1 MLNLGV
7 GKNMIYK
14 KTKIVCTIGPSSWD
28 KETLKELALSG
39 MDLARLNLSHGT
51 HEEKRDQINRI
62 RSVAKEI
69 GKRIAIIADL
79 QGPKLRLGEI
89 DGVLTICEGD
99 ILKFSITPGK
109 DILPIQFDFAPF
121 IKRGQRIFLND
132 GLIELIV
139 LGNSKKIV
147 KAQAQNSGWISSNKG
162 INLPDTYLNSAAF
175 TPKDKIDA
183 EFAIK
188 EKVDYLALSYV
199 QTASDINVV
208 KNLIKESNSKTK
220 IIAKIEKN
228 EAILNLEEII
238 KAADALIVARGDL
251 GIETKAEE
259 VPLLQQKIVKL
270 SRQHQKPVIVATQML
285 ESMVEN
291 PRPTRAEVS
300 DVANAVLDQVDG
312 VMLSAES
319 ASGKYPIQA
328 VKIMRDVILSV
339 EKNSEYKKYIKI
351 NWENIHLDNL
361 SVSAIASS
369 AASLAYRIDAKA
381 IITATS
387 SGRTVRFLASFR
399 PNAQILAVAH
409 DEQTC
414 DQLGLIW
421 GVTSMP
427 MKPIRNSDKFWRNII
442 KEAKAKGLVNTGE
455 KIVLVGG
462 TKIGTPGATDSIK
475 VVTL

>member
-1 MLNLGV
+1 M
-7 GKNMIYK
+7 MYK

-28 KETLKELALSG
+28 KETLKKLALSG

-62 RSVAKEI
+62 RNIAKEI

-89 DGVLTICEGD
+89 EGILTINKGD
-99 ILKFSITPGK
+99 ILKFSIAPGK
-109 DILPIQFDFAPF
+109 DILSIQFDFAPF
-121 IKRGQRIFLND
+121 IKKGQRIFLND
-132 GLIELIV
+132 GLVELKV
-139 LGNSKKIV
+139 VGVGEKIV
-147 KAQAQNSGWISSNKG
+147 KAEALNSGWVSSNKG

-175 TPKDKIDA
+175 TPKDRKDA

-199 QTASDINVV
+199 QTANDINVV

-238 KAADALIVARGDL
+238 KATDALMVARGDL

-259 VPLLQQKIVKL
+259 VPLLQQKIVRF

-291 PRPTRAEVS
+291 PRATRAEVS
-300 DVANAVLDQVDG
+300 DVANAVVDQVDG

-319 ASGKYPIQA
+319 ASGKYPVEA
-328 VKIMRDVILSV
+328 VKTMQDIILSV
-339 EKNSEYKKYIKI
+339 EKNLEYKKYIKI
-351 NWENIHLDNL
+351 NWESIHLENL
-361 SVSAIASS
+361 SSSAITS
-369 AASLAYRIDAKA
+369 AAAYLAFRINAKT
-381 IITATS
+381 IITATAT
-387 SGRTVRFLASFR
+387 GRTVRSLASFR
-399 PNAQILAVAH
+399 PDAQIVAVAH
-409 DEQTC
+409 DEQTG
-414 DQLGLIW
+414 DQLSLVW

-442 KEAKAKGLVNTGE
+442 KEAKSRGLVNPGE

-462 TKIGTPGATDSIK
+462 TKIGISGATDSIK
-475 VVTL
+475 VVTI